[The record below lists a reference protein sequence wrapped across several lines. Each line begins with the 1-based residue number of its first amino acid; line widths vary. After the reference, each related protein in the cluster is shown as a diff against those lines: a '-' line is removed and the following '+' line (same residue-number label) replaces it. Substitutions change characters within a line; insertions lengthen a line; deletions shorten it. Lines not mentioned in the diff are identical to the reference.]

1 MMLYPASIDALIHA
15 LTFGMGDGTGVNE
28 NGGYF
33 FGDGSDGDF
42 HSTDNVTIPV
52 DQEDVTTVIKQ
63 YRSFVLNNHIYTV
76 DKRCRGVIIY
86 VQGDAVING
95 TIDLSNK
102 AAVAPL
108 EECLPLIFPI
118 GPVTSLH
125 PGKAVDP
132 KAKFQLVP
140 ALIGGRGGRGGDGK
154 AGNSSD
160 YLVDTLGGKGGLGS
174 PAGWF
179 GGGRGGAGGGGG
191 YYNSSTTKYY
201 GGNAK
206 DWIGPG
212 DLGGNGGN
220 SRSSAGNGND
230 AVGIGAAG
238 GAGGSPGGGKGGSSI
253 NGGGASGGGGGR
265 SDTLYWGKDGT
276 NHGGGTLVLVVGG
289 NLTINGTINLSGG
302 DGQNGGDG
310 YTNGSGGGGG
320 GGGAGGGVFL
330 ALVKGKYENFGTINV
345 NGGQPGQPG
354 KNGYMPYKYH
364 AAEAGQIGTIKVV
377 QLP

>member
-1 MMLYPASIDALIHA
+1 MLYPASIDALIHA
-15 LTFGMGDGTGVNE
+15 LTFGMGDGTGVN
-28 NGGYF
+28 GGYF

-42 HSTDNVTIPV
+42 YSTDNVTIPV
-52 DQEDVTTVIKQ
+52 DKEDVTTVIKQ
-63 YRSFVLNNHIYTV
+63 YRSFALNNHIYTV

-86 VQGDAVING
+86 VQGDAVISG

-118 GPVTSLH
+118 GSVTSLH

-154 AGNSSD
+154 AGSAS
-160 YLVDTLGGKGGLGS
+160 YLDNTLGGKGGLGS

-191 YYNSSTTKYY
+191 INDSSARRR
-201 GGNAK
+201 GGDAK

-212 DLGGNGGN
+212 DLGGNGGD
-220 SRSSAGNGND
+220 SLSKAGDGND
-230 AVGIGAAG
+230 AVGTGAAGGG
-238 GAGGSPGGGKGGSSI
+238 GAGGSYGSGKGGSSI
-253 NGGGASGGGGGR
+253 NGGGASGGGSG
-265 SDTLYWGKDGT
+265 SNKTSCSGKDGT

-310 YTNGSGGGGG
+310 YGSNDSGGGG

-354 KNGYMPYKYH
+354 ENGYIHSKYR